1 MNNEKIEAIYIRFS
15 TSDFN
20 DDECNY
26 KEYFA
31 QINKVYL
38 INIE

>member
-20 DDECNY
+20 EEECNY
-26 KEYFA
+26 EEYFT
-31 QINKVYL
+31 QIDDINS
-38 INIE
+38 INID